1 MKVTYPDGT
10 KLELPMKAGN
20 GGMIVVDLPCGK
32 EMETQIPNILLEVSV
47 KKRPAAAVSKAEAAK
62 QAKKAKEEA
71 DDDDD
76 DEEDDDDEAA
86 EKPAEEFTHP
96 SCPLSLQI

>member
-10 KLELPMKAGN
+10 KLELPMKAGK
-20 GGMIVVDLPCGK
+20 GGMVVVHLPCGK
-32 EMETQIPNILLEVSV
+32 EMETQIPNILLEVVV

-62 QAKKAKEEA
+62 QAKKAKGEA
-71 DDDDD
+71 DD
-76 DEEDDDDEAA
+76 DDDDEAA